1 MNFTTTFILIA
12 IGCALPASLRA
23 QWTLSRSVIA
33 GGGGWNTTGAAFSLS
48 GTVGQP
54 DAGGPATGGGYSLA
68 GGFWAG
74 TTRIAPLGQPRL
86 DAESVIAD
94 QVRLS
99 WSVVATGYVLEQTA
113 AFAASEAGI
122 SWSQVPPPY
131 ETNAARVTITLPL
144 DSTERFY
151 RLRKP

>member
-12 IGCALPASLRA
+12 IGCFLPASLRA

-33 GGGGWNTTGAAFSLS
+33 GGGGWNTTGAGYSL
-48 GTVGQP
+48 GATVGQP
-54 DAGGPATGGGYSLA
+54 DAGGPATGGGYSLV

-74 TTRIAPLGQPRL
+74 TTRIPPLEQPRL
-86 DAESVIAD
+86 EAESVVTD